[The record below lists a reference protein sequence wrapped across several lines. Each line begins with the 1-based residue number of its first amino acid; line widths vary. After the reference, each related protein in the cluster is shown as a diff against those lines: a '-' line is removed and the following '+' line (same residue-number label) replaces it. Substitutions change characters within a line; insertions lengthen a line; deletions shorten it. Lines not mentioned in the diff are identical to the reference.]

1 MRGWRPFRRLNE
13 EDNVAA
19 ERPPNDHRPPHDHR
33 PPNDHGATDPKLT
46 PPSPPGP
53 PGAPGAPGAPT
64 PPRSFFLRPQTWLIG
79 GVALAVVSLAA
90 WAVIA
95 ITPSHTD
102 SASNDAA
109 AGTGASGGP
118 GGSSASPGASAGAS
132 ASASA
137 GPSATPKP
145 TGSSNHPG
153 IPGPPIGG
161 PWPNPNNTGVPAGT
175 SLSSYTG
182 PCTIT
187 AANTVID
194 AKTISCDLDVRAA
207 NVTIKRSRITGIVL
221 VDTDAAGSSAWSL
234 TLADSTVSV
243 GLRQIAAVSYG
254 NMTVLRSD
262 ISGGV
267 TSVQCGEHAINC
279 TVQDSY
285 LHGQLIP
292 ADANWHL
299 GGFLSNGG
307 HNIRL
312 RHNTIICDAPAN
324 NIGEGCS
331 GDLNLFGDFAQIAD
345 VVADSNFLGASVGM
359 AMCLNGGDS
368 SSKAYPH
375 ATGVV
380 VTNNIFARGTNG
392 KCGDYG
398 PVAGFNVSG
407 PGNVWS
413 NNNWDKGGAVAPDM

>member
-1 MRGWRPFRRLNE
+1 M
-13 EDNVAA
+13 AA
-19 ERPPNDHRPPHDHR
+19 VRPPDDHSPKDH
-33 PPNDHGATDPKLT
+33 PTHPMI
-46 PPSPPGP
+46 PSPAAAGR
-53 PGAPGAPGAPT
+53 T
-64 PPRSFFLRPQTWLIG
+64 RFFLRPQAWLIG
-79 GVALAVVSLAA
+79 GVALALVSVAA
-90 WAVIA
+90 WALIA
-95 ITPSHTD
+95 FTPSHTD
-102 SASNDAA
+102 SAGNDAA
-109 AGTGASGGP
+109 AAGPGGTGGP
-118 GGSSASPGASAGAS
+118 GGPGSTSASPGASPGAS
-132 ASASA
+132 TSPSA
-137 GPSATPKP
+137 GPSATSKP
-145 TGSSNHPG
+145 GGSSGNPA
-153 IPGPPIGG
+153 IPGPPVGG

-175 SLSSYTG
+175 TLSAYSG

-194 AKTISCDLDVRAA
+194 AKTINCDLEVRAA
-207 NVTIKRSRITGIVL
+207 NVTIKRSRITGIVIL
-221 VDTDAAGSSAWSL
+221 DTDLSGSSAWSM

-243 GLRQIAAVSYG
+243 GQRQQAAVSYG

-267 TSVQCGEHAINC
+267 TSVQCGEHAISC

-292 ADANWHL
+292 PNANWHL

-375 ATGVV
+375 ASGVV
-380 VTNNIFARGTNG
+380 VTNNVFARGTNG

-398 PVAGFNVSG
+398 PVAGFNVNG

-413 NNNWDKGGAVAPDM
+413 NNTWDKGGAVAPDM